1 MLMKKCPKCLKQ
13 DAARY
18 CPACGTEMFFP
29 ERFGHKDEII
39 NAMNIKSA
47 NNLKLFSI
55 KLVHTAM
62 WLIFV
67 SAILYVLYTGIFDK
81 VNVLVW
87 LCIGSV
93 FIEGIVLLIFKG
105 KCPFTIMGYKYADNP
120 QVGFDIFLPAW
131 LAKNNKLIFTT
142 VFVIGLVLV
151 LWRVFIQYGTVV
163 NP

>member
-1 MLMKKCPKCLKQ
+1 MIKKCPKCLKQ
-13 DAARY
+13 DITRF

-29 ERFGHKDEII
+29 ERFENKDDVMK
-39 NAMNIKSA
+39 AIK
-47 NNLKLFSI
+47 NNDADDLKLLLI
-55 KLVHTAM
+55 KLAHTAI
-62 WLIFV
+62 WLLFV
-67 SAILYVLYTGIFDK
+67 TAILYILYAGIFDK
-81 VNVLVW
+81 VNLLVW

-93 FIEGIVLLIFKG
+93 VVEGIVLLIFKG